1 MCARW
6 STPAICRGRPA
17 GGKARD
23 DAAVGGEGPR
33 QDVHGRRADRHRH
46 RPSLSHHRRARIRL
60 HRRPL
65 GLRQEHVP
73 PHRRRLRASERG
85 RAPAQRTPDR
95 PAGSRSRHD
104 VPGALAVPL
113 AYGHRECGLAA
124 GDEGAGQARAARQG
138 CGFSRPR
145 ASAPFRRPL
154 SRTVEWRHEAAGR
167 AGATVRARPRGHA
180 HGRAVR
186 RARFADPGI
195 AAGGAAVDLAARA
208 QDRAVRHPRHRRG
221 DLSRHPGHRL
231 HRAARPHQGR
241 HPSAQRRPLRR
252 LPQVV
257 GIPRRARPGLGSAAR
272 RGAQGAR
279 IGGSVRISR
288 TSVQNWLLPI
298 AALVAWEV
306 LGRAGLLPRYLSVPS
321 AILAALWEI
330 ALTGELF
337 TALAAS
343 LYRVAVGFAL
353 GTAAGTIVGLGA
365 GVLPGV
371 RHFFDP
377 LVSFLY
383 SIPKIAFLP
392 VFLLLF
398 GLGHASKIAIIAFS
412 GFFPVFIAS
421 RHAVLSVNR
430 ILIWAAQNMGT
441 PPRTVFFRV
450 IVPAAAPQLFSGIRI
465 GLAHA
470 FVVLFA
476 AELIGSKVGL
486 GTIISYGE
494 EWVRFDLMFAGIV
507 CFAVLGFLSDRML
520 LAIRSRVLKGQ
531 MLGTEEEIVR

>member
-1 MCARW
+1 
-6 STPAICRGRPA
+6 
-17 GGKARD
+17 
-23 DAAVGGEGPR
+23 V
-33 QDVHGRRADRHRH
+33 
-46 RPSLSHHRRARIRL
+46 RI
-60 HRRPL
+60 
-65 GLRQEHVP
+65 
-73 PHRRRLRASERG
+73 
-85 RAPAQRTPDR
+85 D
-95 PAGSRSRHD
+95 
-104 VPGALAVPL
+104 
-113 AYGHRECGLAA
+113 
-124 GDEGAGQARAARQG
+124 
-138 CGFSRPR
+138 
-145 ASAPFRRPL
+145 
-154 SRTVEWRHEAAGR
+154 RTV
-167 AGATVRARPRGHA
+167 
-180 HGRAVR
+180 
-186 RARFADPGI
+186 
-195 AAGGAAVDLAARA
+195 
-208 QDRAVRHPRHRRG
+208 
-221 DLSRHPGHRL
+221 
-231 HRAARPHQGR
+231 
-241 HPSAQRRPLRR
+241 
-252 LPQVV
+252 
-257 GIPRRARPGLGSAAR
+257 
-272 RGAQGAR
+272 
-279 IGGSVRISR
+279 
-288 TSVQNWLLPI
+288 VQNWLLPV

-306 LGRAGLLPRYLSVPS
+306 LGRAGLAPRYLSTPS

-330 ALTGELF
+330 TLTGELF

-353 GTAAGTIVGLGA
+353 GTAAGIIVGLGA

-507 CFAVLGFLSDRML
+507 CFAVLGFLSDRIL
-520 LAIRSRVLKGQ
+520 LAIRTRMLKGQ
-531 MLGTEEEIVR
+531 MIGTEEQVMR